1 MFKKL
6 IQFAFAGV
14 ALSQLGADA
23 QTNSYFQMMCLR
35 QGDGDNRTLSR
46 AQAELGVGYRI
57 GGGGVGATSG
67 QYVFSKKGETCY
79 VYADPATGRVASV
92 QYSAC

>member
-14 ALSQLGADA
+14 ALAQLGAVA
-23 QTNSYFQMMCLR
+23 QTNSYFQMMCSR

-46 AQAELGVGYRI
+46 AQAELGVGYRL
-57 GGGGVGATSG
+57 GGGGISATTG
-67 QYVFSKKGETCY
+67 QYIFRKNGETCY
-79 VYADPATGRVASV
+79 VYADPATGRVTSV
-92 QYSAC
+92 QYAPY